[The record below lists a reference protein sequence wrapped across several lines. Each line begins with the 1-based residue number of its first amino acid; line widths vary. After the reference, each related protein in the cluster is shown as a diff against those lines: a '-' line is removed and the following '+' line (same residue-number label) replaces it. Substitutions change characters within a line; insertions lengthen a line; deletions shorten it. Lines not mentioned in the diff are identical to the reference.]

1 MLALVQ
7 GASTHAFET
16 MLSAFILGIALGGL
30 WIRGRIER
38 YASPLATLAR
48 VQVLM
53 GLAALATL
61 PAYHLAFDVMA
72 KAMARAAARRAS
84 AMSATTSS
92 AT

>member
-7 GASTHAFET
+7 GSSTHAFET

-38 YASPLATLAR
+38 YPSPLAALAR
-48 VQVLM
+48 VQILM

-61 PAYHLAFDVMA
+61 PPIIWRSMPWRPRWHSCRATILATSD
-72 KAMARAAARRAS
+72 
-84 AMSATTSS
+84 TTSS
-92 AT
+92 VT